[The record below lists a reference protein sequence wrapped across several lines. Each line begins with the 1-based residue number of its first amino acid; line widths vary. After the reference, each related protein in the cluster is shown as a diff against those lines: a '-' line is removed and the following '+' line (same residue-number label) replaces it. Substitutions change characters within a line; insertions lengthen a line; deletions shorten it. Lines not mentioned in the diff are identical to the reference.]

1 MPNGGTGENV
11 VIFIVDMSSS
21 VYVDNKKDI
30 LILNKG
36 STQGLYNTML
46 NTEAQYSINFT
57 KQEKKLFKS
66 TLQWKQQLLF

>member
-1 MPNGGTGENV
+1 MPNGGIGKNV

-21 VYVDNKKDI
+21 VHVDNKKGI
-30 LILNKG
+30 LILNTR
-36 STQGLYNTML
+36 SMQGLYNTML
-46 NTEAQYSINFT
+46 NTGAEYSIDFT